1 MSSFQISSRSSDHQ
15 KGTTWCQLGRW
26 TEKSNEVK
34 KGYFA
39 MFWVPWIFRVEC
51 RCSGL
56 HWWQPHWLD
65 TSRQTSHRRW
75 KRWKLSIVGEF
86 TSDFI
91 WSADLC
97 LKHLY
102 CCSSSFSFPIMSQ
115 MTDFCQKLPLV
126 HDFYGE
132 RKSRVVWICSQ
143 NFLLAFWSTDLSS
156 HQSPALPFPPVS
168 IILQLTQSWARL
180 KYSSLPSLLS
190 LQ

>member
-1 MSSFQISSRSSDHQ
+1 MWWLCDNENQKYEWWIKDIVWESGEWSTLKPLYVQLPNFISQFWSSKGNHVMSIRQVDWKIKWGQ
-15 KGTTWCQLGRW
+15 KRLFR
-26 TEKSNEVK
+26 N
-34 KGYFA
+34 FL
-39 MFWVPWIFRVEC
+39 VPWIFRVEC

-132 RKSRVVWICSQ
+132 RKSRVVWICS
-143 NFLLAFWSTDLSS
+143 
-156 HQSPALPFPPVS
+156 
-168 IILQLTQSWARL
+168 
-180 KYSSLPSLLS
+180 
-190 LQ
+190 